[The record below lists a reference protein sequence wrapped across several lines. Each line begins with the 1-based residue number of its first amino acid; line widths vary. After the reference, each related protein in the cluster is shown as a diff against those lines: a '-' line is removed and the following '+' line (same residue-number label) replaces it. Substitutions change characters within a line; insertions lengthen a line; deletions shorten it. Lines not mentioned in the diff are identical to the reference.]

1 MEENKHKLNDK
12 FNPKDFEDKIY
23 ENWEKKGYFKPSMD
37 KTKDA
42 YDFKWEIKSTKKKK
56 FLVRSFGMA

>member
-23 ENWEKKGYFKPSMD
+23 EKLGKERLF
-37 KTKDA
+37 
-42 YDFKWEIKSTKKKK
+42 
-56 FLVRSFGMA
+56 